1 MRQEWFEMQAERRR
15 PYAMQTWIPLRA
27 FEGTREGDIAQL
39 GYHEDVSCAV
49 SVAVP
54 AAHRTAVEDVEWGDS
69 GLSNTQG
76 AYAFEDGRYKTA
88 EAFEIEDGVDVG
100 IHLVLAQYNPIGGQ
114 VWHLNQDLVLALALI
129 EENHS
134 WIRPDENYAVVA
146 KRTFHSDGSIGGV
159 HIRTDVL
166 RDYLCA
172 RGMALRLLTYRE
184 RTTYEAMADHIDWP
198 GGRIE
203 VPLAD
208 GRFEGSVTRVLPGG
222 DPEGATVAV
231 HHVWRTDVD
240 VEADVP
246 VMGPET
252 DEGTDY
258 THRRFTRTG
267 PVIHRISGQ
276 SWRREW
282 IEPAT
287 RSPRVRGDHEPSATT
302 FIVNAA
308 GDRQNADE
316 LNDEDIGLWLWFEP
330 TIVSDLLALRGGKL
344 EWYTHDTGGLQSEP
358 GYSSIH
364 FGINEAGLINVYA
377 RDVARLSEWHR
388 RIWAGRNLYPNGR
401 LSAELGQAHVEGRVA
416 DTTAPEARTIEALIA
431 IDAAAQA
438 IWGFPVFRPHNIQDR
453 LLASVHR
460 FRATN
465 RDSLLELAKDVA
477 RLTADRVDAVALQA
491 FAPVTQELGGTG
503 SLKSLERAL
512 AKHEGAAQARALMG
526 PLAGIYDLRVG
537 AAHLP
542 GSQISDAFGL
552 VGIDPAAKPYD
563 QAVQLLTTLATTLEA
578 IAVSIRASARAA
590 VASSALTST
599 PASSQRRVT

>member
-1 MRQEWFEMQAERRR
+1 MQQEWFEMQAERRR
-15 PYAMQTWIPLRA
+15 PHATQTWIPLRA
-27 FEGTREGDIAQL
+27 FEGVRAGDIAQL
-39 GYHEDVSCAV
+39 GYQEDSSCAV

-54 AAHRTAVEDVEWGDS
+54 AAHRAAVDNLEWGDS
-69 GLSNTQG
+69 GLSNTQV

-88 EAFEIEDGVDVG
+88 EAFQIEDGLDVG
-100 IHLVLAQYNPIGGQ
+100 IHLVLAQHSPIGDQ
-114 VWHLNQDLVLALALI
+114 VWHLNQDLVLALGLI
-129 EENHS
+129 EENHC
-134 WIRPDENYAVVA
+134 WIRPEENYAVVA
-146 KRTFHSDGSIGGV
+146 KRTFRPDGSIGGI

-184 RTTYEAMADHIDWP
+184 RTTYEATADHIAWP
-198 GGRIE
+198 GGRID

-208 GRFEGSVTRVLPGG
+208 GRFEGTIARVLPGG
-222 DPEGATVAV
+222 DPEGAIVAV

-246 VMGPET
+246 VMGPESE
-252 DEGTDY
+252 EGTDY
-258 THRRFTRTG
+258 SHHRFTRTG
-267 PVIHRISGQ
+267 RVIYRISGQ

-282 IEPAT
+282 IEPAA

-316 LNDEDIGLWLWFEP
+316 LNNEDIGLWLWFAP

-344 EWYTHDTGGLQSEP
+344 EWYTHDTGGLQGEP
-358 GYSSIH
+358 GFGSIH

-388 RIWAGRNLYPNGR
+388 RTWAGRNLYPEGR
-401 LSAELGQAHVEGRVA
+401 LSAELSLSHVEGRVA
-416 DTTAPEARTIEALIA
+416 DTMAPESRIAEALPA
-431 IDAAAQA
+431 IDEAAQA
-438 IWGFPVFRPHNIQDR
+438 AWGFPIFRPHQIQDS

-460 FRATN
+460 FRANN

-477 RLTADRVDAVALQA
+477 RLTADRIDAEALKT
-491 FAPVTQELGGTG
+491 FAPPTPAMSGTG

-512 AKHEGAAQARALMG
+512 ARHEGAANARTLLG

-542 GSQISDAFGL
+542 GSQIDDAFAL
-552 VGIDPAAKPYD
+552 MGIDRAAPPYR
-563 QAVQLLTTLATTLEA
+563 QAVQLLTALATTLEG
-578 IAVSIRASARAA
+578 IAASIRASASAA
-590 VASSALTST
+590 AA
-599 PASSQRRVT
+599 PEKSQCL